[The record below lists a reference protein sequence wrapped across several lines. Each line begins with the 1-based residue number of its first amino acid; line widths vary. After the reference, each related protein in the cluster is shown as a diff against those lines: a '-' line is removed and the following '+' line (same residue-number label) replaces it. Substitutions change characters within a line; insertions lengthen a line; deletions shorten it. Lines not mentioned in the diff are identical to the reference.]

1 MPENKKDRIIKAA
14 IQVFAKHGYE
24 RGTVS
29 EIAKLAN
36 IAKGSFYQYYGS
48 KEEII
53 YDLFDMIF
61 SKFMASWKKIVE
73 ADATPEKKIEL
84 LIDQTFK
91 DLNNILEE
99 ENVTTMILIFEIMF
113 MLFRKSINERDNNE
127 IEEFF
132 RQYYDILI
140 PIFKKGKEQG
150 YFREDLDPKYL
161 AYLIFSM
168 VDGFGIHFL
177 IQKDNYNV
185 DKTKKYFKDILLNG
199 LLKKEEA

>member
-1 MPENKKDRIIKAA
+1 MTENKKDRIIKAA
-14 IQVFAKHGYE
+14 MQVFAKHGYE

-53 YDLFDMIF
+53 YDLFDMVF
-61 SKFMASWKKIVE
+61 SKFMSSWKKIVGS
-73 ADATPEKKIEL
+73 DATPEEKVEL

-113 MLFRKSINERDNNE
+113 MLFRKSINDRDNNE

-140 PIFKKGKEQG
+140 PVFKKGKEQG

-199 LLKKEEA
+199 ILKKEEA

>member
-1 MPENKKDRIIKAA
+1 MTENKKDRIIKAA
-14 IQVFAKHGYE
+14 MQVFAKHGYE

-53 YDLFDMIF
+53 YDLFDMVF
-61 SKFMASWKKIVE
+61 SKFMSSWKKIVGS
-73 ADATPEKKIEL
+73 DATPEEKIEL

-113 MLFRKSINERDNNE
+113 MLFRKSINDRDNNE

-140 PIFKKGKEQG
+140 PVFKKGKEQG

-199 LLKKEEA
+199 ILKKEEA